1 MSMRT
6 TITLDDDVATM
17 LRSIHEKE
25 RKPFKQV
32 VNEVLRLGIMEK
44 RPGPERPAHYETP
57 SLHTGPCRYPNL
69 DSVAD
74 ILAAA
79 EKEDYS

>member
-6 TITLDDDVATM
+6 TITLDDDVAIM

-25 RKPFKQV
+25 KKPFKQI

-44 RPGPERPAHYETP
+44 QPGSEKPAHYETL
-57 SLHTGPCRYPNL
+57 SLHTGACLYPNL

>member
-1 MSMRT
+1 MSIRT

-17 LRSIHEKE
+17 LRAIHEKE
-25 RKPFKQV
+25 KKTFKQV

-44 RPGPERPAHYETP
+44 QPDSEKLAHYETP
-57 SLHTGPCRYPNL
+57 LLQTGPCLYPNL

>member
-1 MSMRT
+1 MSIRT
-6 TITLDDDVATM
+6 TITLDDDVAIM
-17 LRSIHEKE
+17 LRRLHEKE

-32 VNEVLRLGIMEK
+32 VNEVLRLGMMGKQPGFEK
-44 RPGPERPAHYETP
+44 PAHYETP
-57 SLHTGPCRYPNL
+57 ILHAGSCLYPNL